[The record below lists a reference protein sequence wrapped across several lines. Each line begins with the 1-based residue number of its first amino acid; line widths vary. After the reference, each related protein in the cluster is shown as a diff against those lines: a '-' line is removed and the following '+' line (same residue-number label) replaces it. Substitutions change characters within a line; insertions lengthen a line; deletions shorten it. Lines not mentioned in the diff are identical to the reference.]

1 MTGLFTDTIAESTS
15 GSGIT
20 FSNDIVPA
28 TPLSHRN
35 IIINGAM
42 QVAQRG
48 TSATVS
54 DGSNEGYS
62 TLDRW
67 YLNFNSS
74 LGGSVTFSQNSETPN
89 GFSNSLKIQ
98 CASTAT
104 PSGSS
109 TQNLGLQYRI
119 EAQDL
124 QQLGYGSSN
133 AKIATLSFYAKRA
146 GTDWGKLS
154 VVFRKPDNTVE
165 YSLPTATTLTTS
177 WARYTIPVPAN
188 TATAIDDD
196 NGEGLRIEFVLAG
209 SSTGTYASTA
219 DTSWG
224 STRKDYASDVGN
236 LLSDTSN
243 IFYLTGVQLELGSV
257 ATPFEYRSIGDELD
271 RCQRYYQKSYNL
283 TVAPGTSSTVGAFS
297 SRFNASVGNRMD
309 ASVRFNKSMKST
321 PSVKFYT
328 LPGTIDNV
336 SYMSSGTTHS
346 SNRSVTAV
354 YHRGH
359 SGFGGITVSP
369 AADQGIAFH
378 YTADAEIT

>member
-1 MTGLFTDTIAESTS
+1 M
-15 GSGIT
+15 
-20 FSNDIVPA
+20 
-28 TPLSHRN
+28 
-35 IIINGAM
+35 IINGAM

-74 LGGSVTFSQNSETPN
+74 LGGSVTFSQDSDAPTEFN
-89 GFSNSLKIQ
+89 NSLKIQ

-104 PSGSS
+104 PSGSQYMS
-109 TQNLGLQYRI
+109 LQYSI

-124 QQLGYGSSN
+124 QQLGYGSSG
-133 AKIATLSFYAKRA
+133 AKTATLSFYAKRA

-154 VVFRKPDNTVE
+154 VQFYKPDNTVE

-196 NGEGLRIEFVLAG
+196 NGLGLRIGFVLSG
-209 SSTGTYASTA
+209 NSSGTYASTA

-257 ATPFEYRSIGDELD
+257 ATPFEHRSYADELQ
-271 RCQRYYQKSYNL
+271 RCLRYAY
-283 TVAPGTSSTVGAFS
+283 VFS
-297 SRFNASVGNRMD
+297 SDTEQYNHVGTNYVANKTYFKIQFPVIMRSVP
-309 ASVRFNKSMKST
+309 ST
-321 PSVKFYT
+321 PVSTSLTMNSYSANVAIAAAQSVVVN
-328 LPGTIDNV
+328 NV
-336 SYMSSGTTHS
+336 SKLSSQCYVPISGTAGYASHS
-346 SNRSVTAV
+346 DVA
-354 YHRGH
+354 
-359 SGFGGITVSP
+359 SGRIIFSS
-369 AADQGIAFH
+369 
-378 YTADAEIT
+378 EL